1 MFYAKRLMLYSNY
14 AAALDHFKAAP
25 QQLIDLEH
33 FITGLVTNEIQ
44 TNYTEIKRDY
54 DEASYLNAFWAN
66 YPPEDRGRAPVGDQV
81 PWIEVGEHAVGHKL
95 CRMIGSKYTVSEI
108 GLPSGA
114 DNRFV
119 LYHDEILRIT
129 GGFTDCAFVFLDIK
143 SVGPRDNYAHTV
155 LSPYQ
160 VSGDGIWKAPDK
172 NMENYRKIVI
182 ADDSEMERRYTSDYR
197 GRVQNKNVVVKLE
210 PMFALTYYEKDSEV
224 KRAVHFYKYIEE
236 LNHSKLCPRPL
247 KITNMEAPLTEEQV
261 RFHFALID
269 SHTSD
274 IVNNAQDAKVRF
286 LRGLDFYLVQDFD
299 SSIEDFTQSIL
310 LDDKFFPSY
319 FMRALVRYK
328 QLEYRK
334 AEAASDADLADSKV
348 HEVTA
353 LDYEIVRKDLDRVVE
368 LAPDF
373 VYGYYNRGNVL
384 SMLKDYR
391 AALVDYDKAISLNAD
406 FAEAYYNRGLTH
418 IFLGNNKQGIAD
430 LSKAGEL
437 GIVSAYN
444 VIKRFMVRTE

>member
-33 FITGLVTNEIQ
+33 FITGLVNNEIQ

-66 YPPEDRGRAPVGDQV
+66 YPLEDRGRAPVGDQV

-172 NMENYRKIVI
+172 NMENSPMTAKGHRVSHPFYPAISPIYPLTSGKTAPTVHLFVKPVYKMLSGGQQGQPLESIKNVCVPNGILLCCNPGYLRQYPDLFFPGKDDKRKDPKKVRARVSFEILEKI
-182 ADDSEMERRYTSDYR
+182 ASW
-197 GRVQNKNVVVKLE
+197 RVQE
-210 PMFALTYYEKDSEV
+210 
-224 KRAVHFYKYIEE
+224 FY
-236 LNHSKLCPRPL
+236 C
-247 KITNMEAPLTEEQV
+247 
-261 RFHFALID
+261 
-269 SHTSD
+269 
-274 IVNNAQDAKVRF
+274 
-286 LRGLDFYLVQDFD
+286 
-299 SSIEDFTQSIL
+299 
-310 LDDKFFPSY
+310 
-319 FMRALVRYK
+319 
-328 QLEYRK
+328 
-334 AEAASDADLADSKV
+334 AASEK
-348 HEVTA
+348 
-353 LDYEIVRKDLDRVVE
+353 
-368 LAPDF
+368 
-373 VYGYYNRGNVL
+373 
-384 SMLKDYR
+384 
-391 AALVDYDKAISLNAD
+391 
-406 FAEAYYNRGLTH
+406 
-418 IFLGNNKQGIAD
+418 
-430 LSKAGEL
+430 
-437 GIVSAYN
+437 
-444 VIKRFMVRTE
+444 